1 MQVCVCVRLAAAMNS
16 LTFAQACSRSPYSWA
31 STPSSHLLCKSAN
44 LLHCS
49 NCHESPGL
57 PLLSSLSVTI
67 FSKPSWTV
75 PPVQIH
81 TAGAED
87 SSVKIEH
94 CFSACQRTWTTVW
107 CTSHLL
113 IHLSLS
119 LGPTLRQTQTLPAS
133 LSFFATCCHL
143 TRSRIRL
150 SVCHQKQNKETF
162 RFYIYVDSIPTDIWC
177 KI

>member
-16 LTFAQACSRSPYSWA
+16 LTFAQACSRSPSSSA

-87 SSVKIEH
+87 SSIKIEH
-94 CFSACQRTWTTVW
+94 CISACQRTWTTVW

-113 IHLSLS
+113 IPLSLS
-119 LGPTLRQTQTLPAS
+119 LS
-133 LSFFATCCHL
+133 LSLSWAGRHCGRHRLCQLVFLSLPPVAAWPEVEYAC
-143 TRSRIRL
+143 L
-150 SVCHQKQNKETF
+150 SVTKNRTRKPL
-162 RFYIYVDSIPTDIWC
+162 DSTYM
-177 KI
+177 